1 MKDVSGMDSD
11 REREPKQDYHEP
23 HLTEYGDALDLTEST
38 GTLKNT
44 DGGGAYG
51 KVKTA

>member
-1 MKDVSGMDSD
+1 MDREVESD
-11 REREPKQDYHEP
+11 RKKEYHEP
-23 HLTEYGDALDLTEST
+23 QLVEYGDALDLTESM

-44 DGGGAYG
+44 DGGGQYG